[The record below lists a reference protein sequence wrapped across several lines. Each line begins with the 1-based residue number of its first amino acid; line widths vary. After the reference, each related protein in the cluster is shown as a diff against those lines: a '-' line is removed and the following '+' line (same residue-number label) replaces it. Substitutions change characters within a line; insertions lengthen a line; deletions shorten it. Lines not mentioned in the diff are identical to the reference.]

1 MTSTWSK
8 MIVVIE
14 TIKAIQ
20 GRGEDLKKALLEL
33 VPISRKAR
41 GCLQYD
47 LLEPVDQGDEILVL
61 MRWKKLTDLR
71 KHESSDYIAE
81 FVRRYDKMLYNDV
94 RVTEWKELPIR
105 HS

>member
-1 MTSTWSK
+1 

-14 TIKAIQ
+14 TIKALDGKI
-20 GRGEDLKKALLEL
+20 EELKEALLKL
-33 VPISRKAR
+33 VPTSRKAE

-47 LLEPVDQGDEILVL
+47 LLERVDPGDEILVL
-61 MRWKKLTDLR
+61 MRWKNLNDLR

-81 FVRRYDKMLYNDV
+81 FVRKYDKILYDEV
-94 RVTEWKELPIR
+94 KVTEWKELPTR

>member
-1 MTSTWSK
+1 

-14 TIKAIQ
+14 TIKAVQ
-20 GRGEDLKKALLEL
+20 GKMDLLKKALLEL
-33 VPISRKAR
+33 VPISRKAE

-47 LLEPVDQGDEILVL
+47 LLEPVDKGDEILVL

-81 FVRRYDKMLYNDV
+81 FVRKYDKILYNEV
-94 RVTEWKELPIR
+94 KVTEWKELPIR
-105 HS
+105 H